1 VSVETSTLLAKQ
13 VSRQVEMQDVMPH
26 TVFICFRVYGINFE
40 GSEFGVENVPHA
52 EVLLLNLDLQLTVA
66 EGAPLLLQLT
76 LAHLKKLDLPKTHKA
91 NHGWTAK

>member
-1 VSVETSTLLAKQ
+1 
-13 VSRQVEMQDVMPH
+13 MQDVMPH

-76 LAHLKKLDLPKTHKA
+76 LAHFKELHLLQTHTGS
-91 NHGWTAK
+91 HGWTRKTRS

>member
-1 VSVETSTLLAKQ
+1 MGKKVYLMLKSVY
-13 VSRQVEMQDVMPH
+13 
-26 TVFICFRVYGINFE
+26 ICFRVYDIRFE
-40 GSEFGVENVPHA
+40 VFEFRVQGVPHA
-52 EVLLLNLDLQLTVA
+52 EVLLLNLKLQLTVA